1 MSGKF
6 ACLEPCIRLLN
17 NSISSYKV
25 YLAVGATD
33 LRKGF
38 DGLYGLV
45 RSRLEE
51 DPMSGQL
58 FVFCNAGRTRVKALY
73 FDGSGLWLCAKRL
86 GRGRFDWPEEMEG
99 VAKVAISA
107 TEFAALMDGLEL
119 TRTRAKLWWRKRV
132 EQPV

>member
-1 MSGKF
+1 MLSLG
-6 ACLEPCIRLLN
+6 AGARR
-17 NSISSYKV
+17 V

-58 FVFCNAGRTRVKALY
+58 FVFLQRGTHTDKGAL
-73 FDGSGLWLCAKRL
+73 FRRQWSVGFVRSG
-86 GRGRFDWPEEMEG
+86 WPE
-99 VAKVAISA
+99 
-107 TEFAALMDGLEL
+107 AALTG
-119 TRTRAKLWWRKRV
+119 RRR
-132 EQPV
+132 

>member
-1 MSGKF
+1 MLSLG
-6 ACLEPCIRLLN
+6 AGARR
-17 NSISSYKV
+17 V
-25 YLAVGATD
+25 YLAIGATD

-51 DPMSGQL
+51 DPISGQL

-86 GRGRFDWPEEMEG
+86 ARGRFDWPEEIEG

-119 TRTRAKLWWRKRV
+119 TKTRAKLWWRKKV
-132 EQPV
+132 EQAVRIDC

>member
-1 MSGKF
+1 MLSLG
-6 ACLEPCIRLLN
+6 AGARR
-17 NSISSYKV
+17 V

-73 FDGSGLWLCAKRL
+73 FDGSGLWLCAKTHASHCADRKFFTDSL
-86 GRGRFDWPEEMEG
+86 PLSSTLWARRPSVRGRW
-99 VAKVAISA
+99 
-107 TEFAALMDGLEL
+107 
-119 TRTRAKLWWRKRV
+119 RV
-132 EQPV
+132 ERHSVYPAAEQNDTRHSWMDV

>member
-1 MSGKF
+1 MLSPG
-6 ACLEPCIRLLN
+6 AGARR
-17 NSISSYKV
+17 V
-25 YLAVGATD
+25 YLAIGATD

-86 GRGRFDWPEEMEG
+86 ARGGFDWPEETMG

-107 TEFAALMDGLEL
+107 AEFAALLD
-119 TRTRAKLWWRKRV
+119 KV
-132 EQPV
+132 EWTQSGGERGWG

>member
-1 MSGKF
+1 
-6 ACLEPCIRLLN
+6 
-17 NSISSYKV
+17 V

-51 DPMSGQL
+51 DPLSGHSSC
-58 FVFCNAGRTRVKALY
+58 FATRGAR
-73 FDGSGLWLCAKRL
+73 GSRPSISTGVSLWLCAKRL
-86 GRGRFDWPEEMEG
+86 ARGRFDWPEEIEG
-99 VAKVAISA
+99 VAKVAVSA

-119 TRTRAKLWWRKRV
+119 TRTRAKLWWRKKV
-132 EQPV
+132 EQSV

>member
-1 MSGKF
+1 MLSLG
-6 ACLEPCIRLLN
+6 AGARR
-17 NSISSYKV
+17 V

-86 GRGRFDWPEEMEG
+86 ARGRFDWPEEIEG
-99 VAKVAISA
+99 VAKVAVSA

-119 TRTRAKLWWRKRV
+119 THTRAKLWWRKKV
-132 EQPV
+132 EQAAGNYC

>member
-1 MSGKF
+1 M
-6 ACLEPCIRLLN
+6 
-17 NSISSYKV
+17 

-73 FDGSGLWLCAKRL
+73 FDGKRSL
-86 GRGRFDWPEEMEG
+86 AWCQ
-99 VAKVAISA
+99 
-107 TEFAALMDGLEL
+107 AAGP
-119 TRTRAKLWWRKRV
+119 R
-132 EQPV
+132 PV

>member
-1 MSGKF
+1 MLSLG
-6 ACLEPCIRLLN
+6 AGAA
-17 NSISSYKV
+17 KV

-86 GRGRFDWPEEMEG
+86 AKGRFDWPQEIAG
-99 VAKVAISA
+99 VAKLTVSA

-119 TRTRAKLWWRKRV
+119 TQTRAKLWWRRKV
-132 EQPV
+132 EQAAGFNC

>member
-1 MSGKF
+1 MLSLG
-6 ACLEPCIRLLN
+6 AGGARR
-17 NSISSYKV
+17 V

-58 FVFCNAGRTRVKALY
+58 FVFCNAGRTRVSFSRVSHPINK
-73 FDGSGLWLCAKRL
+73 
-86 GRGRFDWPEEMEG
+86 GRS
-99 VAKVAISA
+99 VH
-107 TEFAALMDGLEL
+107 
-119 TRTRAKLWWRKRV
+119 
-132 EQPV
+132 

>member
-1 MSGKF
+1 MLSLG
-6 ACLEPCIRLLN
+6 AGAA
-17 NSISSYKV
+17 KV

-86 GRGRFDWPEEMEG
+86 AKGRFDWPEEIAG
-99 VAKVAISA
+99 VAKLTVSA

-119 TRTRAKLWWRKRV
+119 TQTRAKLWWRRKV
-132 EQPV
+132 EQAAGFDC

>member
-1 MSGKF
+1 MLSLG
-6 ACLEPCIRLLN
+6 AGAA
-17 NSISSYKV
+17 KV

-51 DPMSGQL
+51 DPKSGQL

-86 GRGRFDWPEEMEG
+86 AKGRFDWPEEIAG
-99 VAKVAISA
+99 VAKLTVSA

-119 TRTRAKLWWRKRV
+119 TQTRAKLWWRRKV
-132 EQPV
+132 EQAAGFDC

>member
-1 MSGKF
+1 MLSLG
-6 ACLEPCIRLLN
+6 AGPRR
-17 NSISSYKV
+17 V

-51 DPMSGQL
+51 DPLSGQL

-86 GRGRFDWPEEMEG
+86 
-99 VAKVAISA
+99 AKPKLRS
-107 TEFAALMDGLEL
+107 FACIYSFFEVFWSQLQRDS
-119 TRTRAKLWWRKRV
+119 
-132 EQPV
+132 

>member
-1 MSGKF
+1 M
-6 ACLEPCIRLLN
+6 
-17 NSISSYKV
+17 

-73 FDGSGLWLCAKRL
+73 FDGSGLLLCAKRL
-86 GRGRFDWPEEMEG
+86 APGRFDWPRGDRGGCEG
-99 VAKVAISA
+99 GHQCDGVCGADGRAGAHANAGEAVVAKKS
-107 TEFAALMDGLEL
+107 G
-119 TRTRAKLWWRKRV
+119 AKRGIIIAKYNAYC
-132 EQPV
+132 

>member
-1 MSGKF
+1 MLSVG
-6 ACLEPCIRLLN
+6 AGARR
-17 NSISSYKV
+17 V
-25 YLAVGATD
+25 YLAIGATD

-51 DPMSGQL
+51 DPLSGQL

-86 GRGRFDWPEEMEG
+86 GRGRFDWPEEING
-99 VAKVAISA
+99 VAKVIISA

-119 TRTRAKLWWRKRV
+119 TQTRAKLWWRRKV
-132 EQPV
+132 EQAAGFDC

>member
-1 MSGKF
+1 MLSLG
-6 ACLEPCIRLLN
+6 AGARR
-17 NSISSYKV
+17 V

-58 FVFCNAGRTRVKALY
+58 FVFCNAGRTLAFLFHWTYLRAYDGQKGGTQRVK
-73 FDGSGLWLCAKRL
+73 
-86 GRGRFDWPEEMEG
+86 DWPLPHYWRG
-99 VAKVAISA
+99 F
-107 TEFAALMDGLEL
+107 TEL
-119 TRTRAKLWWRKRV
+119 R
-132 EQPV
+132 

>member
-1 MSGKF
+1 M
-6 ACLEPCIRLLN
+6 
-17 NSISSYKV
+17 

-73 FDGSGLWLCAKRL
+73 FDGYA
-86 GRGRFDWPEEMEG
+86 
-99 VAKVAISA
+99 
-107 TEFAALMDGLEL
+107 
-119 TRTRAKLWWRKRV
+119 TRAIMGHCSGRRCCPLM
-132 EQPV
+132 